1 LVQGF
6 IKNHPAKKKAGS
18 MALGVATAMPM
29 LRAAKVLLTWEL
41 FLQRCLPTNPQFV
54 QDFQHLK
61 RTMKLFEEWV
71 ENEGNAV

>member
-1 LVQGF
+1 MAQGF
-6 IKNHPAKKKAGS
+6 LIGSPAKKKQGS
-18 MALGVATAMPM
+18 MALGVANAMPM

-41 FLQRCLPTNPQFV
+41 FLQRCLPANTQFV
-54 QDFQHLK
+54 QDLQHLK